1 MAVVRWP
8 PLLLLLP
15 RVWAQQEGVSP
26 VRVRGEVEFLYR
38 PVPAAVVT
46 TGNRRA
52 DPSGEDVW
60 RNSVVYPGGDDGWGN
75 RAGATSGNGGGGVIS
90 LLPVGLLC
98 LASSV
103 GMLWW
108 NEGRTLREQQMV
120 STARR
125 SVASIDGEAALQD
138 WGEGQ
143 LLHVT
148 GGLLCEELED
158 TLFPAVRR
166 RALRLRRIAEM
177 LQWTEREHREE
188 TRVSDT
194 QYASPHLTSLRAVS
208 SCHFSSVPSSTSTC
222 SASCST
228 IPPLTSALCPFASF
242 PPLRSNPPLLL
253 STSPL
258 HASLIPSP
266 RPSAPFPLPL
276 PCPPSPVIVTSFI
289 VTSLLQREGR
299 DLLLLLERL
308 DQRAHSLLF
317 LPLLFPHKPHAP
329 ARASRERN

>member
-1 MAVVRWP
+1 MA
-8 PLLLLLP
+8 
-15 RVWAQQEGVSP
+15 QEGVSP

-38 PVPAAVVT
+38 PIPAAVVT
-46 TGNRRA
+46 PGNRPV
-52 DPSGEDVW
+52 DPSGDDVW
-60 RNSVVYPGGDDGWGN
+60 RNSAVYPGGNDGWGN
-75 RAGATSGNGGGGVIS
+75 RAGTTLGNGGGGVSS

-98 LASSV
+98 IASSV

-125 SVASIDGEAALQD
+125 SVVSIDGEAALQD
-138 WGEGQ
+138 WGEEQ

-194 QYASPHLTSLRAVS
+194 QYASPHLTSLRAAS
-208 SCHFSSVPSSTSTC
+208 SCHFASVPSSTSTC
-222 SASCST
+222 SASLQLVPPFLLLYLPHAHS
-228 IPPLTSALCPFASF
+228 PPSHHFPLTHPYFCPHRLCTLLSF
-242 PPLRSNPPLLL
+242 P
-253 STSPL
+253 
-258 HASLIPSP
+258 HI
-266 RPSAPFPLPL
+266 APQ
-276 PCPPSPVIVTSFI
+276 PPSP
-289 VTSLLQREGR
+289 SLSPALPPV
-299 DLLLLLERL
+299 LL
-308 DQRAHSLLF
+308 
-317 LPLLFPHKPHAP
+317 
-329 ARASRERN
+329 